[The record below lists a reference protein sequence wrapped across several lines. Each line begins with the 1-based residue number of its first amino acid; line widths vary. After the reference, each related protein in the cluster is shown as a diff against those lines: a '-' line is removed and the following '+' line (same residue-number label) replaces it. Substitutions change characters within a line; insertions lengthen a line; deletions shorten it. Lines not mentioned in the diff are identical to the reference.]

1 MIIKEVFNDYKA
13 LYKMLNKRIDEN
25 EKEIKPETYFVREI
39 LKREDKNVK
48 YIVSIIEL
56 IIPLLLFI
64 IITIIAILMHK
75 SDFIIK
81 FFIGIMW
88 LLFSIPLG
96 IVVLML
102 NVRIINKKIKNK
114 EKVKSVAE
122 RVILIEKFLGELIMI
137 CTHLSY
143 LIIIK

>member
-48 YIVSIIEL
+48 YIVSIIEF

-64 IITIIAILMHK
+64 IIYPFQTKKECQIQY
-75 SDFIIK
+75 
-81 FFIGIMW
+81 
-88 LLFSIPLG
+88 
-96 IVVLML
+96 L
-102 NVRIINKKIKNK
+102 NKI
-114 EKVKSVAE
+114 
-122 RVILIEKFLGELIMI
+122 
-137 CTHLSY
+137 
-143 LIIIK
+143 

>member
-48 YIVSIIEL
+48 YIVSIIEF

-88 LLFSIPLG
+88 LLFSILLG

-114 EKVKSVAE
+114 EKVISVAE
-122 RVILIEKFLGELIMI
+122 RVILIEKFLCELIMI

>member
-56 IIPLLLFI
+56 IIPLLL
-64 IITIIAILMHK
+64 
-75 SDFIIK
+75 D
-81 FFIGIMW
+81 
-88 LLFSIPLG
+88 
-96 IVVLML
+96 
-102 NVRIINKKIKNK
+102 R
-114 EKVKSVAE
+114 KSV
-122 RVILIEKFLGELIMI
+122 V
-137 CTHLSY
+137 
-143 LIIIK
+143 

>member
-13 LYKMLNKRIDEN
+13 LYKILNKRIDEN

-48 YIVSIIEL
+48 YIVSIIEF

-88 LLFSIPLG
+88 LLFSILLG

-114 EKVKSVAE
+114 EKVISVAE

>member
-13 LYKMLNKRIDEN
+13 LYKMLNKRID

-48 YIVSIIEL
+48 YIVSIIEF

-88 LLFSIPLG
+88 LLFSILLG

-114 EKVKSVAE
+114 EKVISVAE

>member
-25 EKEIKPETYFVREI
+25 EKEIKLETYFVREI

-48 YIVSIIEL
+48 YIVSIIEF

-88 LLFSIPLG
+88 LLFSILLG

-114 EKVKSVAE
+114 EKVISVAE

>member
-13 LYKMLNKRIDEN
+13 LYKILNKRIDEN

-48 YIVSIIEL
+48 YIVSIIEF

-88 LLFSIPLG
+88 LLFSILLG

-114 EKVKSVAE
+114 EKVISVAK

>member
-48 YIVSIIEL
+48 YIVSIIEF

-88 LLFSIPLG
+88 LLFSILLG

-114 EKVKSVAE
+114 EKVI
-122 RVILIEKFLGELIMI
+122 ILLNSGNNTLTNFNICKFF
-137 CTHLSY
+137 CQVF
-143 LIIIK
+143 